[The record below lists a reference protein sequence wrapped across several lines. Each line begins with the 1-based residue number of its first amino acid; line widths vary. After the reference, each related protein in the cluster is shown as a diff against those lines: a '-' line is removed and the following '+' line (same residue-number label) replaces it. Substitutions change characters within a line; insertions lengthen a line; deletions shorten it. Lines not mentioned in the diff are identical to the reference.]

1 MDFNVSFIDRFVLFA
16 CFMAAAEIEKICNFF
31 PTPPRLLSH
40 LWAASLPHVVNRCY
54 FIHHVS
60 CYAHTKPRLLQAA
73 QEVNDVKA
81 QWIILKALPSKHWRK
96 LWGGAGGRQR
106 EKLGYDRK
114 KEREQRPKRGLVTGG
129 GQRRAGTVTQ
139 IPPAAVLCWKH
150 QGVSRSAM
158 TRLAQSTSCQHCW
171 LMCTDNF
178 IPLPLTPSPFSLL
191 FIWLFYFLSSCQPA
205 SHLLSVCMES
215 ALSSPSSRLQCRGA
229 V

>member
-96 LWGGAGGRQR
+96 LWGGAGRGGGVDR
-106 EKLGYDRK
+106 ERNWDMTERK
-114 KEREQRPKRGLVTGG
+114 RERESKDQRGGWWRAGG
-129 GQRRAGTVTQ
+129 GPEEGWNCDTD
-139 IPPAAVLCWKH
+139 PASSCLVLETPGGKQERNDKASSINILSTLLADVYRQFHTTATDSLPFFSPFYMAFLFPVLLPASQSLTICLY
-150 QGVSRSAM
+150 GVSS
-158 TRLAQSTSCQHCW
+158 Q
-171 LMCTDNF
+171 
-178 IPLPLTPSPFSLL
+178 LP
-191 FIWLFYFLSSCQPA
+191 
-205 SHLLSVCMES
+205 
-215 ALSSPSSRLQCRGA
+215 
-229 V
+229 